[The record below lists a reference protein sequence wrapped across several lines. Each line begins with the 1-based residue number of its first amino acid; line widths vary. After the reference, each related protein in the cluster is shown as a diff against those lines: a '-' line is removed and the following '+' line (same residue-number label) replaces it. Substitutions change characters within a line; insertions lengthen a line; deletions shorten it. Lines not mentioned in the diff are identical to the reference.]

1 MEAYDFLNER
11 LKPIIKGDYQDFSS
25 KKVEGYSL
33 FVSEYKKPHVQAMV
47 RADILELLQ
56 NTEVKYSEVT
66 KGEANLHKSQI
77 SRWYV
82 NGFTDMYNGCRRN
95 DLKHPL
101 ENHDYLTLA
110 SKFKP
115 VEDLN
120 SGQWS
125 KDKFR
130 KYTISLGRYEG
141 ILFYVAEKDTS
152 YSTSNSSK
160 EEENALIDSEDN
172 LPKEKETPPPAPDID
187 FSTMPSYQS
196 IKDDGP
202 DLQRLYSFL
211 REKRV
216 VANADENRFIQYVT
230 HAYFS
235 QLYLKGNRL
244 NILYVIRRLK
254 DYYTKDW
261 LDAVCD
267 NLNID
272 ADRVTKRLP
281 SDKFTSGFPSLTIK
295 K

>member
-1 MEAYDFLNER
+1 MGHR
-11 LKPIIKGDYQDFSS
+11 
-25 KKVEGYSL
+25 
-33 FVSEYKKPHVQAMV
+33 
-47 RADILELLQ
+47 
-56 NTEVKYSEVT
+56 
-66 KGEANLHKSQI
+66 
-77 SRWYV
+77 
-82 NGFTDMYNGCRRN
+82 
-95 DLKHPL
+95 
-101 ENHDYLTLA
+101 
-110 SKFKP
+110 
-115 VEDLN
+115 
-120 SGQWS
+120 
-125 KDKFR
+125 
-130 KYTISLGRYEG
+130 EG
-141 ILFYVAEKDTS
+141 ILFYVAERETS
-152 YSTSNSSK
+152 YSKSDSPK
-160 EEENALIDSEDN
+160 EEAKAPIDCEDN
-172 LPKEKETPPPAPDID
+172 LPEEKIALPPAPDID
-187 FSTMPSYQS
+187 FSTIPSFQS

-235 QLYLKGNRL
+235 PLYLEGNRL

-254 DYYTKDW
+254 DYYTNDW

>member
-1 MEAYDFLNER
+1 MF
-11 LKPIIKGDYQDFSS
+11 
-25 KKVEGYSL
+25 
-33 FVSEYKKPHVQAMV
+33 
-47 RADILELLQ
+47 
-56 NTEVKYSEVT
+56 
-66 KGEANLHKSQI
+66 KSQI

-82 NGFTDMYNGCRRN
+82 NGFTNTYNGCRRN

-101 ENHDYLTLA
+101 EHQDYMTLA
-110 SKFKP
+110 SKFKS

-120 SGQWS
+120 SGAWN

-130 KYTISLGRYEG
+130 QYTINLGRHEG
-141 ILFYVAEKDTS
+141 ILFYIAERETS
-152 YSTSNSSK
+152 HSTS
-160 EEENALIDSEDN
+160 DS
-172 LPKEKETPPPAPDID
+172 PKEKAKAPIDVENNIPEEKADPNPAPTVD
-187 FSTMPSYQS
+187 FSTMSSYES